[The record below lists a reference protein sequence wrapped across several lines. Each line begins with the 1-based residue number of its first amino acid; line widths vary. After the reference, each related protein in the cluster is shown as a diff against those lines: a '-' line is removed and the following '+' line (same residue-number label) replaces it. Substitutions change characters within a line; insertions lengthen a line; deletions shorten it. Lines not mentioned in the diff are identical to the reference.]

1 MSYTFDGDDGIDVQ
15 STLDNHLSKP
25 KTKSLDNINSIGD
38 ELNSYPTNP
47 QFKRGDVES
56 IRITVDIPTNDYD
69 FVYMRFDKC
78 LGETPDLL
86 DEFFKD
92 AIVSEINQM
101 RNDGVDGNFIET
113 ITLPHETMKKLNGM
127 LYYHETKGEQFS
139 PISLDDFIVQMVD
152 ELYEIRRDSYVEKSD
167 QLSRIM
173 EGVNVEQH

>member
-1 MSYTFDGDDGIDVQ
+1 MSFYFDGDNGIDVQ
-15 STLDNHLSKP
+15 STLDIHISHEKS
-25 KTKSLDNINSIGD
+25 KSLDNINSLND
-38 ELNSYPTNP
+38 DLNSYPSNSS
-47 QFKRGDVES
+47 FKRGDIEYSKISVG
-56 IRITVDIPTNDYD
+56 IPSDDYD
-69 FVYMRFDKC
+69 FIYGRFDKC
-78 LGETPDLL
+78 MGNTQDLL
-86 DEFFKD
+86 MEFFED
-92 AIVSEINQM
+92 AISKEIHNM
-101 RNDGVDGNFIET
+101 REDGVDGTFIET